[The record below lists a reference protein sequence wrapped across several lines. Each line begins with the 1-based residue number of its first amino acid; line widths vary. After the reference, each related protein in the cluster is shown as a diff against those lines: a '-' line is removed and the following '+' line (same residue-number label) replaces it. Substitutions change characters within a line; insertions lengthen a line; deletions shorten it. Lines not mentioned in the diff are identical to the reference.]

1 MLVPAF
7 LSAAA
12 DGAAIVFALGS
23 GARFRVEYPPV
34 LRSKPSTASRRGS
47 AAAVDLASFLGG
59 SAGVAHGGAPGPDA
73 YGRVGW
79 GGPLTA
85 SSGLTDTG
93 KRYSVLAAAANA
105 PAPAPA

>member
-12 DGAAIVFALGS
+12 DGAAVVFALGS
-23 GARFRVEYPPV
+23 GARFRMEYPPV
-34 LRSKPSTASRRGS
+34 LRSKAPAEYGRDS
-47 AAAVDLASFLGG
+47 AAAVSLASFLG
-59 SAGVAHGGAPGPDA
+59 AGAGAARGGAPGPDA

-93 KRYSVLAAAANA
+93 VRYSVLPAAVAA